1 MSIDASRLQVSVQE
15 QERWRRKLSVTVPA
29 AVPAGAREDYLRR
42 AGHRRAVGAP
52 RRLATRVGRPPQ
64 VRRNH
69 GPRPDRDTEASTIL
83 KGV

>member
-1 MSIDASRLQVSVQE
+1 MLAVAHPDSFL
-15 QERWRRKLSVTVPA
+15 A

-42 AGHRRAVGAP
+42 AGHRRAEGAQ

-64 VRRNH
+64 VRRNG
-69 GPRPDRDTEASTIL
+69 GPRPDRDTEAATIL